1 LSSYGSYGDVI
12 LMMLEKVLML
22 MNGALILMLEKVLVL
37 EEVY

>member
-22 MNGALILMLEKVLVL
+22 MMLEKVLVL
-37 EEVY
+37 NSTLKGGS